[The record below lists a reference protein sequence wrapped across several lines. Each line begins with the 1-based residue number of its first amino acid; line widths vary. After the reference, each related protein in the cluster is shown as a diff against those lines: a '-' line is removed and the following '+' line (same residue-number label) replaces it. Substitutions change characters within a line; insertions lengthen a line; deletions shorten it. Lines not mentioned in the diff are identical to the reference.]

1 MMIEHINKKDNTSTF
16 SLEILGGSPYYPEF
30 SMAFDISQ
38 TSTVIQNQI
47 TENLKHSRINNLKY
61 KLNKQQFI
69 DDLCEFS
76 LLLWEDF
83 TKTGNKI
90 MLELPAII
98 I

>member
-47 TENLKHSRINNLKY
+47 TENLI
-61 KLNKQQFI
+61 
-69 DDLCEFS
+69 
-76 LLLWEDF
+76 
-83 TKTGNKI
+83 
-90 MLELPAII
+90 
-98 I
+98 